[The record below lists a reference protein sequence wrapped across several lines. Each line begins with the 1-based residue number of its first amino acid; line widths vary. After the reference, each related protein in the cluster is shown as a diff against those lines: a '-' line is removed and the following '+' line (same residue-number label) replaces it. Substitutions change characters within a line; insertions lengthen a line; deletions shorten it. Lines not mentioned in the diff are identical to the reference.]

1 MQELCAPVSEEEF
14 QSFNFHIF
22 GVISSMVLFAG
33 VVERITF
40 HNPENGYT
48 VAKVATRRGLATVVG
63 PMAGIHVG
71 ASVEMRGEWTT
82 HPKFGRQFKVDDYR
96 MALPATAAGVEK
108 YLGSG
113 LIKGVGPVTAK
124 RIVRHFGADALRIID
139 EEPDRL
145 KEVLGVGK
153 KRVEMIKAAWIE
165 QRQIKEVMIFLQSH
179 GVSTGLAVK
188 IYKFYGDAAIGVL
201 KTNPYQLQ
209 RDIYGIGFLTAD
221 KIARA
226 LGIPHDSPERVA
238 AGVQYVLSQDINE
251 GNVFTPRE
259 TLIARAAEL
268 LEVDA
273 SLAAEAID
281 RLQAEQQVHVEPVR
295 YEAGT
300 ESIQFKETDAVYLTP
315 MYYSEV
321 GVATRLRQLNDA
333 RLASGVTR
341 LPAFQRFD
349 WEQAFRYL
357 RGQLGVDLAEAQKQ
371 AVQTALTH
379 PVTVLTGGPGTGKT
393 TTLRA
398 LIRLLRAA
406 GAKFA
411 LAAPTGRA
419 AKRMSVV
426 TGAEAKTI
434 HRLLEASPGEGFSF
448 KRNVDNPLDVAMLIV
463 DEASM
468 LDVLL
473 TNHLLKAIP
482 PGAHL
487 LLVGDVDQ
495 LPSVG
500 AGNVLRDIIASGEV
514 AVVQL
519 QTIFRQ
525 AADSYIITNAHRI
538 NQGQMP
544 LFPKDARD
552 FFLFS
557 MEEPKSA
564 ADMVVNLAV
573 SRIPRRFGI
582 PSSEIQV
589 LTPMHRGPLGVAMLN
604 QRLQQQLNPA
614 HPARPER
621 AQGGR
626 VFRVGDRVMQIRNN
640 YDLDV
645 FNGDMGVVSG
655 IDAIMHT
662 LTVTFDGRPVVYDW
676 ANLDELTHAWAISVH
691 KSQGSE
697 FRAVVMP
704 VHTTHY
710 IMLQR
715 NLLYTGVTR
724 ARELAVLVGTKRAIG
739 IAIHNDQVAERNTAL
754 AERLINT

>member
-1 MQELCAPVSEEEF
+1 MERRERAFFREAAGADIMEGMDTLT
-14 QSFNFHIF
+14 
-22 GVISSMVLFAG
+22 GVI
-33 VVERITF
+33 ERLTF
-40 HNPENGYT
+40 HNPQNGYT
-48 VAKVATRRGLATVVG
+48 VAKVTTRRGLVTAVG
-63 PMAGIHVG
+63 SMAGIHVG
-71 ASVEMRGEWTT
+71 ASVEMRGEWTN
-82 HPKFGRQFKVDDYR
+82 HPKFGRQFKVQDYR
-96 MALPATAAGVEK
+96 TVLPATAAGIEK

-153 KRVEMIKAAWIE
+153 KRVEMIKAAWKE
-165 QRQIKEVMIFLQSH
+165 QKQIKEVMIFLQSH

-188 IYKFYGDAAIGVL
+188 IYKHYGDAAIGVL
-201 KTNPYQLQ
+201 QTNPYQLQ
-209 RDIYGIGFLTAD
+209 RDIYGIGFKTAD
-221 KIARA
+221 KIAMA

-238 AGVQYVLSQDINE
+238 AGVQYVLSQDTDE
-251 GNVFTPRE
+251 GNVFTPRAE
-259 TLIARAAEL
+259 LVKKAADL
-268 LEVDA
+268 LEVP
-273 SLAAEAID
+273 SELVEVAIEQ
-281 RLQAEQQVHVEPVR
+281 LQGEQQVQIEEVR
-295 YEAGT
+295 YQARA
-300 ESIQFKETDAVYLTP
+300 ESLQLRETQAVYLTP

-321 GVATRLRQLNDA
+321 GVAHRLRQINDA
-333 RLASGVTR
+333 RLTTGTTR
-341 LPAFQRFD
+341 LLAFQRFD
-349 WEQAFRYL
+349 WDQAFRYL
-357 RGQLGVDLAEAQKQ
+357 RQQLGVDLAPAQRQ

-398 LIRLLRAA
+398 IIRLLRAA

-419 AKRMSVV
+419 AKRMSEV

-434 HRLLEASPGEGFSF
+434 HRLLEVSPGEGFSF
-448 KRNVDNPLDVAMLIV
+448 KRNAENPLDADMVIV

-482 PGAHL
+482 QGAHL

-500 AGNVLRDIIASGEV
+500 AGNVLQDIIDSGEV

-525 AADSYIITNAHRI
+525 AAGSYIITNAHRI

-544 LFPKDARD
+544 LFPQDAND
-552 FFLFS
+552 FFLFPIQ
-557 MEEPKSA
+557 EVEAA
-564 ADMVVNLAV
+564 ADMVVDLV
-573 SRIPRRFGI
+573 TRRIPNRFGL
-582 PSSEIQV
+582 PSREIQV
-589 LTPMHRGPLGVAMLN
+589 LTPMHRGPLGVAALN
-604 QRLQQQLNPA
+604 QRLQEKLNPA
-614 HPARPER
+614 HPQKPEKT
-621 AQGGR
+621 QGGR
-626 VFRVGDRVMQIRNN
+626 VLRVGDRVMQIRNN

-645 FNGDMGVVSG
+645 FNGDMGVVAG
-655 IDAIMHT
+655 IDVIMQT
-662 LTVTFDGRPVVYDW
+662 LTVDFEGRAVTYDW

-704 VHTTHY
+704 IHTTHY

-724 ARELAVLVGTKRAIG
+724 ARELVVLVGTKRAIG
-739 IAIHNDQVAERNTAL
+739 IAVRNDKVAERHTAL
-754 AERLINT
+754 AERLQTK

>member
-1 MQELCAPVSEEEF
+1 MTHDSTTLQ
-14 QSFNFHIF
+14 
-22 GVISSMVLFAG
+22 GVI
-33 VVERITF
+33 ERITF
-40 HNPENGYT
+40 HNPDNGYT
-48 VAKVATRRGLATVVG
+48 VAKVATRRGLVTVVG
-63 PMAGIHVG
+63 PMAGIHAG
-71 ASVEMRGEWTT
+71 ASVEMTGEWTN
-82 HPKFGRQFKVDDYR
+82 HPKFGQQFKVTSYR
-96 MALPATAAGVEK
+96 TVLPATAAGIEK

-113 LIKGVGPVTAK
+113 MIKGIGPVTAK

-153 KRVEMIKAAWIE
+153 KRVEMIKEAWEE

-188 IYKFYGDAAIGVL
+188 IYKHYGDAAIGVL
-201 KTNPYQLQ
+201 QTNPYQLQ
-209 RDIYGIGFLTAD
+209 RDIYGIGFKTAD
-221 KIARA
+221 KIAMA

-238 AGVQYVLSQDINE
+238 AGVQYVLSQDTDE

-259 TLIARAAEL
+259 ELVKKAADL
-268 LEVDA
+268 LGVPPDLVET
-273 SLAAEAID
+273 AID
-281 RLQAEQQVHVEPVR
+281 QLQGEQQVQIEPVR
-295 YEAGT
+295 YQVQPSGQALREA
-300 ESIQFKETDAVYLTP
+300 QAVYLAP

-321 GVATRLRQLNDA
+321 GVAQRLRRLNEARLGTGDTRLR
-333 RLASGVTR
+333 
-341 LPAFQRFD
+341 AFERFD
-349 WEQAFRYL
+349 WDQAFRYL
-357 RGQLGVDLAEAQKQ
+357 RQQLGVELAPAQRQ
-371 AVQTALTH
+371 AVQTALTR

-398 LIRLLRAA
+398 IIRLLQAA
-406 GAKFA
+406 GATFV

-419 AKRMSVV
+419 AKRMSEV
-426 TGAEAKTI
+426 TGAGAKTI
-434 HRLLEASPGEGFSF
+434 HRLLEVSPGEGFTF
-448 KRNVDNPLDVAMLIV
+448 KRNADNPLDADMVIV

-500 AGNVLRDIIASGEV
+500 AGNVLRDIIDSGEV

-525 AADSYIITNAHRI
+525 AAGSYIITNAHRI

-544 LFPKDARD
+544 LFPRDAND
-552 FFLFS
+552 FFLFP
-557 MEEPKSA
+557 MEEVDAA
-564 ADMVVNLAV
+564 ADMVVDLVAR
-573 SRIPRRFGI
+573 RIPRRFGI
-582 PSSEIQV
+582 PSDEIQV
-589 LTPMHRGPLGVAMLN
+589 LTPMHRGPLGVAALN
-604 QRLQQQLNPA
+604 QRLQTLLNP
-614 HPARPER
+614 PDARKPER
-621 AQGGR
+621 IQGGR

-645 FNGDMGVVSG
+645 FNGDMGVITG
-655 IDAIMHT
+655 IDGVMHT
-662 LTVTFDGRPVVYDW
+662 LTVTFDGRDVAYDW
-676 ANLDELTHAWAISVH
+676 ASLDELTHAWAISVH

-724 ARELAVLVGTKRAIG
+724 AKELVVLVGTKRAIG
-739 IAIHNDQVAERNTAL
+739 IAVRNDKVAERNTAL
-754 AERLINT
+754 AERLQG

>member
-1 MQELCAPVSEEEF
+1 MTTLQ
-14 QSFNFHIF
+14 
-22 GVISSMVLFAG
+22 G

-48 VAKVATRRGLATVVG
+48 VAKVATRRGLVTVVG
-63 PMAGIHVG
+63 AMAGIHVG
-71 ASVEMRGEWTT
+71 ASIEMRGEWTN
-82 HPKFGRQFKVDDYR
+82 HPKFGQQFKVDDYR
-96 MALPATAAGVEK
+96 TVLPATAAGIEK

-113 LIKGVGPVTAK
+113 LIKGVGPVTAR

-153 KRVEMIKAAWIE
+153 KRVAMIKAAWIE

-188 IYKFYGDAAIGVL
+188 IYKHYGDAAIGVL

-209 RDIYGIGFLTAD
+209 RDIYGIGFKTAD
-221 KIARA
+221 KIAMA

-238 AGVQYVLSQDINE
+238 AGVQYVLSEDTNE

-259 TLIARAAEL
+259 KLTARAAEL
-268 LEVDA
+268 LEVPPE
-273 SLAAEAID
+273 LAEAAID
-281 RLQAEQQVHVEPVR
+281 RLQGEQQVQIEPVR
-295 YEAGT
+295 YQAKP
-300 ESIQFKETDAVYLTP
+300 ESLQLRETQAVYLTP

-321 GVATRLRQLNDA
+321 GVASRLRKLNDA
-333 RLASGVTR
+333 RLVTGITR
-341 LPAFQRFD
+341 LPAFQTFD
-349 WEQAFRYL
+349 WDQAFRYL
-357 RGQLGVDLAEAQKQ
+357 KQQLGVALAPAQRQ

-398 LIRLLRAA
+398 IIRLLRAA

-419 AKRMSVV
+419 AKRMSEV
-426 TGAEAKTI
+426 TGAEARTI
-434 HRLLEASPGEGFSF
+434 HRLLEVSPGEGFSF
-448 KRNVDNPLDVAMLIV
+448 KRNADNPLDADMVIV

-544 LFPKDARD
+544 LFSKDARD
-552 FFLFS
+552 FFLFP
-557 MEEPKSA
+557 MAETEPA
-564 ADMVVNLAV
+564 ADMVVDLV
-573 SRIPRRFGI
+573 VRRIPRRFGI
-582 PSSEIQV
+582 PSREIQA
-589 LTPMHRGPLGVAMLN
+589 LTPMHRGPLGVAALN
-604 QRLQQQLNPA
+604 QSLQTLLNP
-614 HPARPER
+614 PAANKPER

-626 VFRVGDRVMQIRNN
+626 VFRVGDRVMQTRNN

-645 FNGDMGVVSG
+645 FNGDMGVITN

-662 LTVTFDGRPVVYDW
+662 LTVDFDGQPAVYDW

-724 ARELAVLVGTKRAIG
+724 ARELVVLVGTKKAIG
-739 IAIHNDQVAERNTAL
+739 IAVRNDKVAERHTAL
-754 AERLINT
+754 AERLSERISS

>member
-1 MQELCAPVSEEEF
+1 MAQFLGLQNRKMSQFDVTL
-14 QSFNFHIF
+14 Q
-22 GVISSMVLFAG
+22 GVI
-33 VVERITF
+33 ERLTF

-48 VAKVATRRGLATVVG
+48 VAKVATRRGLVTAVG
-63 PMAGIHVG
+63 SMAGIHVG
-71 ASVEMRGEWTT
+71 ASVEMRGEWGN
-82 HPKFGRQFKVDDYR
+82 HPKFGRQFKVQDYR
-96 MALPATAAGVEK
+96 TVLPATAAGIEK

-153 KRVEMIKAAWIE
+153 KRVEMIKAAWEE
-165 QRQIKEVMIFLQSH
+165 QKQIKEVMIFLQSH

-188 IYKFYGDAAIGVL
+188 IYKHYGDAAIGVL
-201 KTNPYQLQ
+201 QTNPYQLQ
-209 RDIYGIGFLTAD
+209 RDIYGIGFKTAD
-221 KIARA
+221 KIAMA

-238 AGVQYVLSQDINE
+238 AGVQYVLSQDADE

-259 TLIARAAEL
+259 ELVKKAAAL
-268 LEVDA
+268 LEVSPELVEA
-273 SLAAEAID
+273 AID
-281 RLQAEQQVHVEPVR
+281 RLQSEQQVQIEPVR
-295 YEAGT
+295 YEAKA
-300 ESIQFKETDAVYLTP
+300 EPLALREAQAVYLTP

-321 GVATRLRQLNDA
+321 GVAHRLRQINDA
-333 RLASGVTR
+333 RLATGVTR

-349 WEQAFRYL
+349 WDQAFRYL
-357 RGQLGVDLAEAQKQ
+357 RQQLGVDLAPAQRQ

-398 LIRLLRAA
+398 IIRLLQAA
-406 GAKFA
+406 GARFV

-419 AKRMSVV
+419 AKRMSEV

-434 HRLLEASPGEGFSF
+434 HRLLEVSPGEGFSF
-448 KRNVDNPLDVAMLIV
+448 KRNAENPLGADMVIV

-468 LDVLL
+468 LDVIL

-500 AGNVLRDIIASGEV
+500 AGNVLRDIIDSGEV

-525 AADSYIITNAHRI
+525 AAGSYIITNAHRI

-544 LFPKDARD
+544 LFPKDAND
-552 FFLFS
+552 CFLFPI
-557 MEEPKSA
+557 EDVDAA
-564 ADMVVNLAV
+564 ADMVVDLV
-573 SRIPRRFGI
+573 TRRIPNRFDI
-582 PSSEIQV
+582 PSREIQV
-589 LTPMHRGPLGVAMLN
+589 LTPMHRGPLGVAALN
-604 QRLQQQLNPA
+604 QRLQEKLNPA
-614 HPARPER
+614 HPQKPEKV
-621 AQGGR
+621 QGGR
-626 VFRVGDRVMQIRNN
+626 VLRTGDRVMQIRNN

-645 FNGDMGVVSG
+645 FNGDMGVIAGV
-655 IDAIMHT
+655 DAVMQT
-662 LTVTFDGRPVVYDW
+662 LTVDFEGRAVTYDW
-676 ANLDELTHAWAISVH
+676 SNLDELTHAWAISVH

-724 ARELAVLVGTKRAIG
+724 ARELVVLVGTKRAIG
-739 IAIHNDQVAERNTAL
+739 IAVRNDQVAERHTAL
-754 AERLINT
+754 AERLQENQSCH